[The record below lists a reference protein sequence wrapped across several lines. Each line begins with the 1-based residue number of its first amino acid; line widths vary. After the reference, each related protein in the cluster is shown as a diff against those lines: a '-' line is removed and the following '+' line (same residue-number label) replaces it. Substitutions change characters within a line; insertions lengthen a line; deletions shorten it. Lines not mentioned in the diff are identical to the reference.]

1 MMISE
6 RDFIFNVHL
15 YFTWWCIQGDVF
27 SERVLACR
35 QSNSFLEVALNSSSL
50 SPDATAAQ
58 AMLL

>member
-1 MMISE
+1 MLISE
-6 RDFIFNVHL
+6 RNFVYKVHL

-35 QSNSFLEVALNSSSL
+35 QSNSFLEVALDSSPL
-50 SPDATAAQ
+50 SPDATAVQ